1 VKRDDLALLVL
12 RLAGLG
18 LALHGL
24 PKVLGFAAGQTGFVT
39 GVAKLG
45 FPVPIV
51 FAWAAALGECVG
63 GVLVALG
70 LFARW
75 AAGVAA
81 LTMAV
86 AALLGHHA
94 HGHLLHALRIRRV
107 SEETLKAWGNPEMA
121 LLYLT
126 AMVAVALMGA
136 GALSL
141 DALRGGKGRGK
152 R

>member
-1 VKRDDLALLVL
+1 MKGDGLALLVL

-18 LALHGL
+18 LALHGF
-24 PKVLGFAAGQTGFVT
+24 PKLMALAAGQTGFVQ

-51 FAWAAALGECVG
+51 FAWAAALGEAVG

-70 LFARW
+70 LFTRW
-75 AAGVAA
+75 AAGIAA
-81 LTMAV
+81 FTMAV
-86 AALLGHHA
+86 AAFLGHHA

-107 SEETLKAWGNPEMA
+107 SEETLKSWGSPEMA
-121 LLYLT
+121 LLYL
-126 AMVAVALMGA
+126 AVMAAVALMGA

>member
-1 VKRDDLALLVL
+1 MKRDDLALLVL

-18 LALHGL
+18 LALHGF
-24 PKVLGFAAGQTGFVT
+24 PKVAALAAGQTGFVE

-45 FPVPIV
+45 FPLPLV

-70 LFARW
+70 LFAR
-75 AAGVAA
+75 VAA
-81 LTMAV
+81 AFAGFTMAV
-86 AALLGHHA
+86 AAFLGHHA
-94 HGHLLHALRIRRV
+94 HGHLLHVLRIRRV
-107 SEETLKAWGNPEMA
+107 SGETLSGWGNPEMA
-121 LLYLT
+121 LLYLG
-126 AMVAVALMGA
+126 AMVAVALLGA

>member
-1 VKRDDLALLVL
+1 MKRDDLALLLL
-12 RLAGLG
+12 RMAGLG

-24 PKVLGFAAGQTGFVT
+24 PKLLALAAGQTGFVQ

-45 FPVPIV
+45 FPVPIA

-63 GVLVALG
+63 GMLVALG
-70 LFARW
+70 LFARV
-75 AAGVAA
+75 AAGVAGF
-81 LTMAV
+81 TMVV
-86 AALLGHHA
+86 AAFLGHHA

-121 LLYLT
+121 LLYLS
-126 AMVAVALMGA
+126 AMAAVALMGA

>member
-1 VKRDDLALLVL
+1 MKRDDLALLVL
-12 RLAGLG
+12 RLAGVG
-18 LALHGL
+18 LALHGF
-24 PKVLGFAAGQTGFVT
+24 PKVAALAAGQTGFVE
-39 GVAKLG
+39 GVARLG
-45 FPVPIV
+45 FPLPIV
-51 FAWAAALGECVG
+51 FAWAAALAESVG

-81 LTMAV
+81 FTMAI
-86 AALLGHHA
+86 AAFLGHYAHA
-94 HGHLLHALRIRRV
+94 HLLHALRIRRV
-107 SEETLKAWGNPEMA
+107 SGETLKNWGNPEMA
-121 LLYLT
+121 LLYL
-126 AMVAVALMGA
+126 AVMAAIALLGA